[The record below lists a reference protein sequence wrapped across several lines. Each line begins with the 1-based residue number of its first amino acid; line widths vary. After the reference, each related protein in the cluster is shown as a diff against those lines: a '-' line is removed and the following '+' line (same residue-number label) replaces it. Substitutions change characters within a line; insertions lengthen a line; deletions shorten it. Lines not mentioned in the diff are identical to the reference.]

1 MSTGRAVAA
10 RHPAGEQPSVEYGK
24 ERSVIADTFAGRV
37 HVEWEEGEGASMTP
51 LGQLPFFIEDLK
63 QGGLFDGWVAG
74 CPLSLTSPNAPSK
87 RDILGTVMLSV
98 LAGHRRYAHITTL
111 RCDPVNPPLLGM
123 TKVVSEDAVR
133 RALSKIEA
141 EAGQAWLQEQLDYC
155 TRPLLGEPWIL
166 DVDTTVKPLYGH
178 QEGAVLGYNPK
189 KPGRPSHTYHSYM
202 LANLRLV
209 LEVEVQA
216 GNQHAAKH
224 SAPGLW
230 TLLDRLRPQGAPWLL
245 RGGRD
250 WGNEGVISAAERRGQ
265 AYLFKLRLTKRV
277 KRVLE
282 RAMREEGLV
291 RRRRRLARQARRGP
305 AHRLEPTAAGRDG
318 APPFGRG
325 GDHPAWDAWA
335 ARPRPCRDRRGAPGT
350 LGICCSGDL
359 VRR

>member
-1 MSTGRAVAA
+1 M
-10 RHPAGEQPSVEYGK
+10 
-24 ERSVIADTFAGRV
+24 IADTFAGRV
-37 HVEWEEGEGASMTP
+37 HVEWEKGEGAAVTP
-51 LGQLPFFIEDLK
+51 LGQLPFFIEYLK

-133 RALSKIEA
+133 RALSKIAA
-141 EAGQAWLQEQLDYC
+141 EAGRAWLQEQLDYC
-155 TRPLLGEPWIL
+155 TRPLLREPWIL

-178 QEGAVLGYNPK
+178 QEGAVVGYNPK

-230 TLLDRLRPQGAPWLL
+230 TLLDRLGPQCAPWLL
-245 RGGRD
+245 RGDRD
-250 WGNEGVISAAERRGQ
+250 WGNEGVISEAERRGQ
-265 AYLFKLRLTKRV
+265 AYLFKLRLTRRV
-277 KRVLE
+277 KQVLE
-282 RAMREEGLV
+282 RAMRDDDWRDARG
-291 RRRRRLARQARRGP
+291 RLARQARRDPADGLEPATACGP
-305 AHRLEPTAAGRDG
+305 A
-318 APPFGRG
+318 PPPSGRG
-325 GDHPAWDAWA
+325 DDHPAGGGWA
-335 ARPRPCRDRRGAPGT
+335 TGARLCRDRRGAPGS
-350 LGICCSGDL
+350 LGVCCSGNLAGSRGFDHWAAL
-359 VRR
+359 PGPGRL